1 MTGGGEGAEHRPVAE
16 AGVAGL
22 LVAQRASPARVAL
35 THHAVLLH
43 GSAQAVPAHAAGFAA
58 RRDTQGLWGEGLEV
72 LELIVDAH
80 LMDAAV
86 ETAQWPVH
94 ALAQG

>member
-1 MTGGGEGAEHRPVAE
+1 MAK

-22 LVAQRASPARVAL
+22 LVTQRAGPARVAL

-43 GSAQAVPAHAAGFAA
+43 GSAQTMPAHAAGLAA

-86 ETAQWPVH
+86 ETSQLPVH